1 MADYI
6 ELTKAVQSVVPK
18 IDYAGFTETLA
29 VFSRASDKLCS
40 NWEESVE
47 SMKSQLEAV
56 SSKWQA
62 KIKGMQAFDFS
73 VVKSLQK
80 QIGSFQKMEGSIYD
94 AVSKIDTESFTKVLK
109 LTSPFANYDYDMMA
123 KALQNSLR
131 AAKEKQENIKQKEP
145 KIVLESIV
153 AEVKEEYNK
162 GEAIIDKDSS
172 SIKVVKEKKKLTTED
187 VWKIIEKIGIIIT
200 IIVGLK
206 GLFVDTAT
214 KIYNSVYETNNY
226 YINVLNIDADYWNM
240 FQYRIVN
247 RNNVMPRIKPDCTSR
262 VMGHL
267 SEGCVVQVLDK
278 RGKWVQI
285 CWKDEEGSECCGWI
299 QNYKLDEFKNNQ
311 LKRK

>member
-1 MADYI
+1 MDDIQNVIPQTDYKG
-6 ELTKAVQSVVPK
+6 LTAALTSLSC
-18 IDYAGFTETLA
+18 ATA
-29 VFSRASDKLCS
+29 KLRV
-40 NWEESVE
+40 NWEEIAE
-47 SMKSQLEAV
+47 SMASQLEPI
-56 SSKWQA
+56 SKIQT
-62 KIKGMQAFDFS
+62 FDFS
-73 VVKSLQK
+73 SVKSIQRQLES
-80 QIGSFQKMEGSIYD
+80 IQKMGVSIYD
-94 AVSKIDTESFTKVLK
+94 AFSEIDTESITRVLK
-109 LTSPFANYDYDMMA
+109 VSNPFANYDYDMMA
-123 KALQNSLR
+123 KALQNSFR
-131 AAKEKQENIKQKEP
+131 IAKEKKENIEP
-145 KIVLESIV
+145 KEQKVILESIV

-172 SIKVVKEKKKLTTED
+172 KIKVVKEKKKLTTDD
-187 VWKIIEKIGIIIT
+187 VWKIIERIGIIIS
-200 IIVGLK
+200 IIAGLK
-206 GLFVDTAT
+206 GLFVDTST

-247 RNNVMPRIKPDCTSR
+247 RNDVMPRIKPDCTSR

>member
-1 MADYI
+1 MDDIQNVIPKTDYKG
-6 ELTKAVQSVVPK
+6 LTAALTSLSC
-18 IDYAGFTETLA
+18 ATA
-29 VFSRASDKLCS
+29 KLRV
-40 NWEESVE
+40 NWEEIAE
-47 SMKSQLEAV
+47 SMASQLEPI
-56 SSKWQA
+56 SKIQT
-62 KIKGMQAFDFS
+62 FDFS
-73 VVKSLQK
+73 SVKSIQRQLES
-80 QIGSFQKMEGSIYD
+80 IQKMGVSIYD
-94 AVSKIDTESFTKVLK
+94 AFSEIDTESITRVLK
-109 LTSPFANYDYDMMA
+109 VSNPFANYDYDMMA
-123 KALQNSLR
+123 KALQKSFR
-131 AAKEKQENIKQKEP
+131 IAKEKKENIEP
-145 KIVLESIV
+145 KEQKVILESIV

-172 SIKVVKEKKKLTTED
+172 KIKVVKEKKKLTTDD
-187 VWKIIEKIGIIIT
+187 VWKIIERIGIIIS
-200 IIVGLK
+200 IIAGLK
-206 GLFVDTAT
+206 GLFVDTST

-247 RNNVMPRIKPDCTSR
+247 RNDVMPRIKPDCTSR